1 MSKPIINEEFLQQLE
16 SLQML
21 IKNNVAGLFGGNH
34 RSKTFGSS
42 CEFADY
48 RDYVAGDDVT
58 KIDWNAYARFDKL
71 YLKLYL
77 DERQMHT
84 RIYIDA
90 SRSMGYGKGEKGTQ
104 AIKLAAALAYLSINE
119 MDKVS
124 VYAVQEK
131 TVTEVISGMLGKDAY
146 LASIGKLND
155 IVFDGDSY
163 ISEAILPTN
172 VGYGDGMSVIL
183 SDFLTDNNF
192 EDAIDYLASKRRDIF
207 CMQVLSK
214 EELSPTVRGKVHL
227 FDSESLARSYR
238 KNVTKE
244 IAKAYKQALEY
255 ATGRIRDYCLSR
267 GAEYLLV
274 SAEDSVGEILFGKL
288 SDLGVIK

>member
-1 MSKPIINEEFLQQLE
+1 ME

-48 RDYVAGDDVT
+48 LDYVAGDDVT